1 MAAYSEKKRPKSD
14 KKNTINK
21 VTACHKLFLPFIG
34 KKQTNKQKCKPTTQ
48 TVIVSNQT
56 DTLLKTASATL
67 QKGGRCEEKKKTC
80 V

>member
-34 KKQTNKQKCKPTTQ
+34 KKKQKQTNKQTKMQ
-48 TVIVSNQT
+48 TNNPNSYR
-56 DTLLKTASATL
+56 K
-67 QKGGRCEEKKKTC
+67 
-80 V
+80 

>member
-34 KKQTNKQKCKPTTQ
+34 KKKQTNKQTKMQ
-48 TVIVSNQT
+48 TNNPNSYR
-56 DTLLKTASATL
+56 K
-67 QKGGRCEEKKKTC
+67 
-80 V
+80 